1 MSSVEAP
8 LVGVAGASSTT
19 GIAAWLTTTHHR
31 QIGRMTIVASSVWLL
46 VAVALGALV
55 SFERIADASLVFT
68 EMAST
73 QMVVLARM
81 LTVFGVLA
89 PMLLGVAIATV
100 PSQIGAREMALPR
113 LALLGMYLW
122 LFGTVTLTAAV
133 FNNGVPGGDAA
144 MIDLHVLALGTLI
157 AGLLAGWVSVLTT
170 VATSRRA
177 GLTLANASLLSWSGL
192 VAAFAAL
199 ITLPVLLGTVI
210 YVAVDH
216 RYGQLAF
223 GGSKDIMDWLGWGST
238 QPQTFIYSIVAFGV
252 LAQLALAPTRR
263 SPMMKGAMLVG
274 IGLIASAA
282 VGTVSQTA
290 HVFVWDGSL
299 VDKLKSFVPFA
310 LYNGLPLLGALV
322 VVALSL
328 LALKGSNS
336 KQLVPFVPAFLGVGM
351 VLTGMLGNAVQH
363 IESAGLLGTTF
374 EEGARVYMV
383 YGAALTTWGAVA
395 YFGPAWT
402 ARTMKSSAI
411 LGVSALGFLGTVL
424 AGLPT
429 YIAGFA
435 GQPAN
440 EVSSFNY
447 SGPST
452 AFNAIST
459 AGHAV
464 MLLAVVGGIALAL
477 KSFSTGPQTG
487 TNPWGAEDQ

>member
-8 LVGVAGASSTT
+8 LVGVAGAPSTT
-19 GIAAWLTTTHHR
+19 GVAAWLTTTHHR

-46 VAVALGALV
+46 IAVALGALV
-55 SFERIADASLVFT
+55 SFERIADSSLVFT

-73 QMVVLARM
+73 QMVVLAR
-81 LTVFGVLA
+81 LLAVFGVLA

-122 LFGTVTLTAAV
+122 LFGTITLTFAV
-133 FNNGVPGGDAA
+133 LNNGVPAGDAA
-144 MIDLHVLALGTLI
+144 MIDLHLLALGTMI
-157 AGLLAGWVSVLTT
+157 VGLLAGWVSVLTT

-177 GLTLANASLLSWSGL
+177 GLTLANASLLSWSSL

-199 ITLPVLLGTVI
+199 VSLPVLLGTVI

-223 GGSKDIMDWLGWGST
+223 GGSQDIMEWLGWGST
-238 QPQTFIYSIVAFGV
+238 QPQTFVYSIVAFGL
-252 LAQLALAPTRR
+252 LAQLAPAMARR
-263 SPMMKGAMLVG
+263 SQPIKGAMLVG
-274 IGLIASAA
+274 VGLIASAV

-290 HVFVWDGSL
+290 HVFVWEGSSAE
-299 VDKLKSFVPFA
+299 KLKSFIPFA

-328 LALKGSNS
+328 LALKGSNP
-336 KQLVPFVPAFLGVGM
+336 KLLVPFVPAFLGAGM
-351 VLTGMLGNAVQH
+351 VLTGMIGNAVQH
-363 IESAGLLGTTF
+363 IESAGLVGTTF
-374 EEGARVYMV
+374 EEGARFYMV

-395 YFGPAWT
+395 YFGPVWT

-411 LGVSALGFLGTVL
+411 LVVSALGFLGTVL
-424 AGLPT
+424 AGLPM

-440 EVSSFNY
+440 EVSSFDY
-447 SGPST
+447 SGPSA
-452 AFNAIST
+452 AFNAISA
-459 AGHAV
+459 AGHAA
-464 MLLAVVGGIALAL
+464 MLLAVVAGLAIALT
-477 KSFSTGPQTG
+477 SFSTGPQTG
-487 TNPWGAEDQ
+487 TNPWGVEEQ